1 METCRLQPPL
11 PSPPIVGV
19 SSKKATT
26 LPMISRFPKHL
37 GLQLAKQNLL
47 NEAEK
52 GFKKNLA
59 CSPLSIA
66 TIMNMLTAGSSKHG
80 LKDKLSSL
88 GCETMDELDNQSLQL
103 IDVVSSKDTWETGD
117 PLLTFTNGF
126 WIDQRF
132 SLKPSFTEI
141 LQNIYKVEPK
151 ALDFENNKVTSTL
164 FLFLFFGL
172 LRICFFLYL
181 KNKT

>member
-1 METCRLQPPL
+1 MEACRLQPPL
-11 PSPPIVGV
+11 LSPPIIGV
-19 SSKKATT
+19 SSKKANT

-52 GFKKNLA
+52 GLEKNLA

-66 TIMNMLTAGSSKHG
+66 TMMNMLAAGSSKHG
-80 LKDKLSSL
+80 LKDRLSSL

-103 IDVVSSKDTWETGD
+103 MDVVSRKDTWETGD
-117 PLLTFTNGF
+117 PLLTFVNGC

-151 ALDFENNKVTSTL
+151 ALDFENNKVTSI
-164 FLFLFFGL
+164 FIFII

-181 KNKT
+181 